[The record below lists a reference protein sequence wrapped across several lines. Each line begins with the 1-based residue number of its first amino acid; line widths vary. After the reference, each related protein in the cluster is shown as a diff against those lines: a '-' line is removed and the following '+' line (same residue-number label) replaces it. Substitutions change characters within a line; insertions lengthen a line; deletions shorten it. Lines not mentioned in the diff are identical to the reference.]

1 MLTLEEIQKKIIA
14 FRDAR
19 DWKQFH
25 TPKDLAI
32 GLTLEAGEVAEHFL
46 WKDEAELKEY
56 FKTHKEE
63 IGDEMGDVLN
73 YLLIMAHDFGIDL
86 LAATSKKIDKNA
98 QKYPVEKAKGRH
110 TKYTEL

>member
-1 MLTLEEIQKKIIA
+1 MLSLEEIQKKIIA

-25 TPKDLAI
+25 TPKDLAV
-32 GLTLEAGEVAEHFL
+32 GLSLEASEVLEHFL
-46 WKDEAELKEY
+46 WKKDVELEEY
-56 FKTHKEE
+56 IKTHKEE

-73 YLLIMAHDFGIDL
+73 YLLIMANDFGIDL
-86 LAATSKKIDKNA
+86 ADVTDKKIDKNA
-98 QKYPVEKAKGRH
+98 QKYPVEKSRGKS

>member
-1 MLTLEEIQKKIIA
+1 MITLEELQKKIIA

-25 TPKDLAI
+25 TPKDLAT

-46 WKDEAELKEY
+46 WKSEEEIKEY
-56 FKTHKEE
+56 LKTHKEE

-73 YLLIMAHDFGIDL
+73 YLLIMANDFGIDL
-86 LAATSKKIDKNA
+86 ADATDKKIDKNA
-98 QKYPVEKAKGRH
+98 QKYPVEKAKGKH
-110 TKYTEL
+110 TKYTNL

>member
-1 MLTLEEIQKKIIA
+1 MPSLEELQKKIIA

-32 GLTLEAGEVAEHFL
+32 GLLLEAGEVAEHFH
-46 WKDEAELKEY
+46 WKNEEDLKEY
-56 FKTHKEE
+56 IKTHKEE

-73 YLLIMAHDFGIDL
+73 YLLIMANDFGIDL
-86 LAATSKKIDKNA
+86 ADATDKKIDKNA
-98 QKYPVEKAKGRH
+98 QKYPVEKSRGRSA
-110 TKYTEL
+110 KYTEL

>member
-1 MLTLEEIQKKIIA
+1 MPSLEEIQKKIIA
-14 FRDAR
+14 FREAR

-25 TPKDLAI
+25 TPKNLAI

-46 WKDEAELKEY
+46 WKNEAEIAEY
-56 FKTHKEE
+56 IKTHKEE

-73 YLLIMAHDFGIDL
+73 YLLIMANDFGIDL
-86 LAATSKKIDKNA
+86 LEATDKKIDKNA
-98 QKYPVEKAKGRH
+98 QKYPVEKSKGKH

>member
-1 MLTLEEIQKKIIA
+1 MNLEEIQKKIIA

-25 TPKDLAI
+25 TPKDLAT

-46 WKDEAELKEY
+46 WKDKAEIEEY
-56 FKTHKEE
+56 IKTHKEE

-73 YLLIMAHDFGIDL
+73 YLLIMANDFGIDL
-86 LAATSKKIDKNA
+86 LDATSKKIDKNA
-98 QKYPVEKAKGRH
+98 TKYPVEKAKGRH
-110 TKYTEL
+110 TKYTE

>member
-1 MLTLEEIQKKIIA
+1 MITLEELQNKIIA

-25 TPKDLAI
+25 TPKDLAT

-46 WKDEAELKEY
+46 WKSEEEIKEY
-56 FKTHKEE
+56 LKTHKEE

-73 YLLIMAHDFGIDL
+73 YLLIMANDFGIDL
-86 LAATSKKIDKNA
+86 MDATDKKIDKNN
-98 QKYPVEKAKGRH
+98 QKYPVEKAKGKH
-110 TKYTEL
+110 TKYNQL

>member
-1 MLTLEEIQKKIIA
+1 MLSLEALQQKILS

-19 DWKQFH
+19 DWAQFH

-32 GLTLEAGEVAEHFL
+32 GLSLEAGEVLEHFL
-46 WKDEAELKEY
+46 WKNPKEIAEYL
-56 FKTHKEE
+56 KTHKEE
-63 IGDEMGDVLN
+63 IADEMGDVLN
-73 YLLIMAHDFGIDL
+73 YLLIMANDFGIDL
-86 LAATSKKIDKNA
+86 LDAAIKKVDKNA

>member
-1 MLTLEEIQKKIIA
+1 MNLEDLQKKIIA

-25 TPKDLAI
+25 TPKDLAT
-32 GLTLEAGEVAEHFL
+32 GLCLEAGEVAEHFL
-46 WKDEAELKEY
+46 WKDEKELAEYLK
-56 FKTHKEE
+56 TNKEE

-73 YLLIMAHDFGIDL
+73 YLLIMANDFGIDL
-86 LAATSKKIDKNA
+86 LDATDKKIDKNA

>member
-1 MLTLEEIQKKIIA
+1 MITLCSLQQKIIA

-19 DWKQFH
+19 DWSQFH

-32 GLTLEAGEVAEHFL
+32 GLSLEAGEVLEHFL
-46 WKDEAELKEY
+46 WKNPDEIAEYL
-56 FKTHKEE
+56 KTHKEE
-63 IGDEMGDVLN
+63 IADEMGDVLN
-73 YLLIMAHDFGIDL
+73 YLLIMANDFGIDL
-86 LAATSKKIDKNA
+86 LDATSKKIDKNV

>member
-1 MLTLEEIQKKIIA
+1 MSNLEDLQKKILA

-25 TPKDLAI
+25 TPKDLAV
-32 GLTLEAGEVAEHFL
+32 GLSLEAGEVLEHFL
-46 WKDEAELKEY
+46 WKNPEEIAEYL
-56 FKTHKEE
+56 KTHKEE

-73 YLLIMAHDFGIDL
+73 YLLIMANDFGIDL
-86 LAATSKKIDKNA
+86 ADATSKKIDKNA
-98 QKYPVEKAKGRH
+98 KKYPVEKARGRH